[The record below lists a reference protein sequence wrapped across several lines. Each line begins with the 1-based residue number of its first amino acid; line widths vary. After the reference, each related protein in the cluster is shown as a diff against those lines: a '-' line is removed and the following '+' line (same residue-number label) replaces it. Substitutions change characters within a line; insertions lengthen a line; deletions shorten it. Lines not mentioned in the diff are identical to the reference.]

1 MIIYNKSHVP
11 AIMEYS
17 RTDEKSLGATAH
29 EVLRE
34 LSSKTPEVLKAHVQ
48 EMCKRL
54 QEEAPTATKTNQP
67 DAVDNLKACASFAS
81 KFPGELPKDRKFTQ
95 SLTNFALFGS
105 PPMAAKHAV
114 TILMT
119 ASKKEMVVKDLVTK
133 CVRGFEYGG
142 AGFLSRLA
150 ALSQLMLL
158 ASTEI
163 DEEGDLILDIA
174 IKQILL
180 QVRSPST
187 ESSEAYAW
195 SDEIDEECE
204 AKCWAL
210 KILVNRIRSH
220 ESQEDLAEV
229 AKPVYNL
236 IATLVAQ
243 RGELASAKNT
253 PPAHK
258 SRLRLLAAR
267 LYLKL
272 CTKKSHDGLLIPESF
287 NQLAT
292 VAQDQ
297 ESEVRSAFIQRLKK
311 YLGKTRLSQRFYV
324 IPFLLAFEPSS
335 ELKSDTATWI
345 RSRAAYLPTL
355 AQQGSGGVSK
365 PSTVLESVFARLIS
379 LLTHH
384 PDYSAEA
391 DDLVDFTRYILFY
404 LQNVANAD
412 NLSLIFHI
420 AQRVKQTR
428 DAITS
433 SEFTNEALWTLSD
446 LAQLTIR
453 KFEEEKGW
461 SIDVI
466 PFKVRLPTTLFT
478 EVKGHAEALSV
489 AERNFLPEG
498 VEEGVEKMVKSSLRK
513 ESNRSK
519 KRKSDVDGGADGE
532 GVTRKKAKL
541 PIRKATSTKE
551 KKPKPTAAKTPKP
564 KNSEKTS
571 DVGSGERRRSGRVS
585 TAQGGKY
592 KERDDEDDDEE
603 MVDGVAE
610 WIYEDEDG
618 NSVEPETVA
627 EASSN
632 KDAEE
637 SEVGEANE
645 SKDEDLEVEPTTNGR
660 EEEEPAAEESEPT
673 TPPTKTAPRS
683 KAKAKLAVTNGRK
696 GPSKTSSSPATLK
709 NKPIP
714 SSTPTS
720 SPKATKS
727 KKAPNTTPATTS
739 SPKSKGRAKA
749 PATTSSPKGKG
760 KAKAP
765 TANGVL
771 SRPTRA
777 TRGGG
782 GKAKDDNMDDD
793 I

>member
-17 RTDEKSLGATAH
+17 RTDEKALGATAH

-34 LSSKTPEVLKAHVQ
+34 LSSRTPEVLKAHVQ

-67 DAVDNLKACASFAS
+67 DAVDNLKACASFAM
-81 KFPGELPKDRKFTQ
+81 KFPEELPKDRKFVQ

-119 ASKKEMVVKDLVTK
+119 ASRKEMVVKDLVTK
-133 CVRGFEYGG
+133 CVKDFEYGG

-158 ASTEI
+158 ASIEI
-163 DEEGDLILDIA
+163 DDESDLILDIA

-187 ESSEAYAW
+187 DSSETYAW
-195 SDEIDEECE
+195 SDAIDDECE

-210 KILVNRIRSH
+210 KILVNRIRSY
-220 ESQEDLAEV
+220 ESHEDLAEV
-229 AKPVYNL
+229 AKPVYSL
-236 IATLVAQ
+236 LVTLVGQ

-258 SRLRLLAAR
+258 PRLRLLAAR

-272 CTKKSHDGLLIPESF
+272 CTKKSHDGLLTPDSF
-287 NQLAT
+287 NQLAI

-297 ESEVRSAFIQRLKK
+297 ESEVRSAFIERLKK

-324 IPFLLAFEPSS
+324 IPFLLAFEPSTK
-335 ELKSDTATWI
+335 LKADTATWI

-355 AQQGSGGVSK
+355 TQQGSGGASK

-384 PDYSAEA
+384 PDYSAET

-446 LAQLTIR
+446 LAQLAIR
-453 KFEEEKGW
+453 KFEEERGW

-498 VEEGVEKMVKSSLRK
+498 VEEGVEKLVKSSLRK
-513 ESNRSK
+513 ESSRSK

-532 GVTRKKAKL
+532 GGTRKKAKL
-541 PIRKATSTKE
+541 PIRKAASTKD
-551 KKPKPTAAKTPKP
+551 KKPKPMAAKTPKP
-564 KNSEKTS
+564 KKKPEKTS

-618 NSVEPETVA
+618 NSIEPEPVA
-627 EASSN
+627 EVSSS

-637 SEVGEANE
+637 SEVEEA
-645 SKDEDLEVEPTTNGR
+645 SAGKDEDPEVEHPTNG
-660 EEEEPAAEESEPT
+660 EAEEEPAAEESEPAA
-673 TPPTKTAPRS
+673 PPIKTAPRS
-683 KAKAKLAVTNGRK
+683 KAKAKAATNGRK
-696 GPSKTSSSPATLK
+696 GAPKTATSK
-709 NKPIP
+709 NKITPSATPI
-714 SSTPTS
+714 ST
-720 SPKATKS
+720 PKATKT
-727 KKAPNTTPATTS
+727 KKAPNTTPAATS
-739 SPKSKGRAKA
+739 SPKGKGRAKA
-749 PATTSSPKGKG
+749 PA
-760 KAKAP
+760 
-765 TANGVL
+765 ANGGL
-771 SRPTRA
+771 SRSTRA

-782 GKAKDDNMDDD
+782 KVRDEDMDD

>member
-54 QEEAPTATKTNQP
+54 QEEAPTATKANQP

-119 ASKKEMVVKDLVTK
+119 ALKKEMVVKDLVTK
-133 CVRGFEYGG
+133 CIRDFEYGG

-163 DEEGDLILDIA
+163 DEEGDVILDIA

-195 SDEIDEECE
+195 SDEVDEECE

-236 IATLVAQ
+236 LATLVAQ
-243 RGELASAKNT
+243 RGELASATNT

-272 CTKKSHDGLLIPESF
+272 CTKKSHDGLLTPESF

-297 ESEVRSAFIQRLKK
+297 ESEVRSAFLQRLKK

-324 IPFLLAFEPSS
+324 IPFLLAFEPST

-355 AQQGSGGVSK
+355 AQRGSGGVSK

-384 PDYSAEA
+384 PDYSSEA

-532 GVTRKKAKL
+532 GGTRKKAKL
-541 PIRKATSTKE
+541 PIRKAPSTKE
-551 KKPKPTAAKTPKP
+551 KKSKPTAAKTPKP
-564 KNSEKTS
+564 KKKSEKSS

-585 TAQGGKY
+585 TSQGGKY

-610 WIYEDEDG
+610 WSYEDEDG
-618 NSVEPETVA
+618 NSIEPEPAA
-627 EASSN
+627 EVSSN

-637 SEVGEANE
+637 SEIEEANE
-645 SKDEDLEVEPTTNGR
+645 SKDEDLEVEPTTNGKP
-660 EEEEPAAEESEPT
+660 EEEPAAESEPA
-673 TPPTKTAPRS
+673 TPPPKTAPRS
-683 KAKAKLAVTNGRK
+683 KAKAKATTTNGRK
-696 GPSKTSSSPATLK
+696 GASKTSSSPARLK
-709 NKPIP
+709 NKSIP
-714 SSTPTS
+714 SSTPT

-739 SPKSKGRAKA
+739 SPKAKGRAKV

-760 KAKAP
+760 KGKAL
-765 TANGVL
+765 TANGGL

-777 TRGGG
+777 TRGL
-782 GKAKDDNMDDD
+782 GKASKDDNMDDD

>member
-54 QEEAPTATKTNQP
+54 QEEAPTATKANQP
-67 DAVDNLKACASFAS
+67 DAVDNLKACASFAL
-81 KFPGELPKDRKFTQ
+81 KFPEELPKDRKFVQ

-119 ASKKEMVVKDLVTK
+119 ASKKELVVKDLVTK
-133 CVRGFEYGG
+133 CVKKFDYGV

-163 DEEGDLILDIA
+163 DEDIESILKIA
-174 IKQILL
+174 SEQILL
-180 QVRSPST
+180 PVRSPST
-187 ESSEAYAW
+187 ESTETYAW
-195 SDEIDEECE
+195 SDAIDEECE

-210 KILVNRIRSH
+210 KIIVNRIRSH
-220 ESQEDLAEV
+220 ESQEDLAKV
-229 AKPVYNL
+229 ATPVYNL
-236 IATLVAQ
+236 LAILVAQ

-272 CTKKSHDGLLIPESF
+272 CTKKSHDALLTPDSF

-324 IPFLLAFEPSS
+324 IPFLLAFEPST

-355 AQQGSGGVSK
+355 TQHGSGGVSK

-384 PDYSAEA
+384 PDYSPEV

-433 SEFTNEALWTLSD
+433 SDFTNEALWTLSD

-513 ESNRSK
+513 ESSRSK
-519 KRKSDVDGGADGE
+519 KRKSDVDGGTDAE
-532 GVTRKKAKL
+532 GGTRKKAKL
-541 PIRKATSTKE
+541 PIRKATSTKD
-551 KKPKPTAAKTPKP
+551 KKAKPAAAKTPKP
-564 KNSEKTS
+564 KKKSEKTS

-585 TAQGGKY
+585 NAQGGKY

-618 NSVEPETVA
+618 NSIEPEPVA
-627 EASSN
+627 ETSSN

-637 SEVGEANE
+637 SEVEEG
-645 SKDEDLEVEPTTNGR
+645 KHEDVEVEPTTNSEA
-660 EEEEPAAEESEPT
+660 EEDPLAEESEPVA
-673 TPPTKTAPRS
+673 PPTKTASRS
-683 KAKAKLAVTNGRK
+683 RAKPKAAATNGK
-696 GPSKTSSSPATLK
+696 KAPSKTTSSPATLK
-709 NKPIP
+709 KKTTP
-714 SSTPTS
+714 STTPTS
-720 SPKATKS
+720 TPKATKT
-727 KKAPNTTPATTS
+727 KKAPNTTS
-739 SPKSKGRAKA
+739 
-749 PATTSSPKGKG
+749 ATTSSPKGKG
-760 KAKAP
+760 KAKASA
-765 TANGVL
+765 ANGAL

-777 TRGGG
+777 TRGG
-782 GKAKDDNMDDD
+782 AKDRDEDMDD